1 MVTHV
6 EKMKSGIWKI
16 WIDIDIKKIWKTD
29 VKSVSGVSGAAPLEV
44 PALPLWRGGRRRK
57 THFFLEKIRVIVG
70 DILVNFKNLA

>member
-1 MVTHV
+1 MVTQF
-6 EKMKSGIWKI
+6 EKMKSGIRKI
-16 WIDIDIKKIWKTD
+16 WIDINIKKNWKTD
-29 VKSVSGVSGAAPLEV
+29 VKSVSGGSGAAPLEV